1 MAGCMSGKISRR
13 QCLQSIGLGLLSA
26 GLASAQTARKPNVL
40 MIAIDDLNDWIGALG
55 GHPQALTPNIDRLAK
70 RGVIFR
76 RGYCQA
82 PSCNPSRASLLTGLR
97 PSTSG
102 VYQNNDVWR
111 DAMPTAVTLPQHF
124 QLHGYEVLGG
134 GKIFHGPMN
143 EAKSWD
149 YYYNPPGFLYPEGDT
164 PVNGLNGG
172 HFDWSPIQAY
182 DDDTADT
189 MLANWTAA
197 YLSKPRNR
205 PFFLACGFYR
215 PHLPWYAPEK
225 YFEKFPEASTL
236 LPKYLENDID
246 DVPQSAPR
254 NQRDHDNVTSSGQ
267 WKKAVAAYLACIH
280 YADAN
285 VGRVLDAL
293 DSSPHADNTIIAL
306 WTDHGW
312 HLGEKNH
319 WRKFSLWEESC
330 RVPIIFAG
338 AGVRSSDSVC
348 ERTVELLDIYP
359 TLLDLAGLPP
369 RPELEGRSLRPLL
382 DNPGAK
388 WDRPATTSMAPD
400 SVSVRTE
407 RWRYTSYPDGGDE
420 LYDHWHDPQE
430 WENLAGVSAYKHVK
444 RELATLF
451 PANPESKPVLQY
463 RDLPEEKKRL
473 VDLPAGRRHK
483 PDPDNWTGLKP
494 GPD

>member
-1 MAGCMSGKISRR
+1 MANRMDRTISRR
-13 QCLQSIGLGLLSA
+13 QCLQALGLGA
-26 GLASAQTARKPNVL
+26 LASRLTPAQSRNKPNVL
-40 MIAIDDLNDWIGALG
+40 MIAVDDLNDWIGALG

-76 RGYCQA
+76 RAYCQA
-82 PSCNPSRASLLTGLR
+82 PSCNPSRASLMTGIR

-111 DAMPTAVTLPQHF
+111 DAMPTEVTLPQHF

-134 GKIFHGPMN
+134 GKIYHGSMN
-143 EAKSWD
+143 ESRSWD
-149 YYYNPPGFLYPEGDT
+149 YYYNPPGFLHPEGDT
-164 PVNGLNGG
+164 PVNGLNQG
-172 HFDWSPIQAY
+172 HLDWSPIESP
-182 DDDTADT
+182 DEETADT
-189 MLANWTAA
+189 MLADWAGD
-197 YLSKPRNR
+197 YLSKPRDR

-225 YFEKFPEASTL
+225 YFEKFPEAKTL
-236 LPKYLENDID
+236 LPKYLENDLE
-246 DVPQSAPR
+246 DVPEAAPH

-293 DSSPHADNTIIAL
+293 DASPHADNTVIVL

-330 RVPIIFAG
+330 RVPLIFAG
-338 AGVRSSDSVC
+338 AGVRSEERSCD
-348 ERTVELLDIYP
+348 RTVELLDVYP
-359 TLLDLAGLPP
+359 TLADLAGLPE
-369 RPELEGRSLRPLL
+369 REELEGRSLRPLL
-382 DNPGAK
+382 DDPGAE
-388 WDRPATTSMAPD
+388 WDKPAITSMGPEK
-400 SVSVRTE
+400 VSVRTE
-407 RWRYTSYPDGGDE
+407 RWRYTRYGDAEE

-430 WENLAGVSAYKHVK
+430 WENLAGAEPFAEVIA
-444 RELATLF
+444 ELRQLL
-451 PANPESKPVLQY
+451 PKNPETKPILQY
-463 RDLPEEKKRL
+463 QDWSEEKKRL
-473 VDLPAGRRHK
+473 TELPPGRHHK
-483 PDPDNWTGLKP
+483 PDPDNWTGLKA
-494 GPD
+494 GPE